1 MPGRISP
8 HILRAV
14 EAVRW
19 TSARRFPFTIQQL
32 ADELDTS
39 HRSARRYLDTLEVA
53 GVVKKIA
60 MSPSLYSARMKP
72 VNG

>member
-32 ADELDTS
+32 GDGIGAGD
-39 HRSARRYLDTLEVA
+39 RSARRYLDTLEVA
-53 GVVKKIA
+53 GVVERTQTR
-60 MSPSLYSARMKP
+60 PSLYCSRMRL
-72 VNG
+72 VDG